1 MDVND
6 LPPLWLAYISDP
18 SDSGQCAIIIGA
30 KPPYFEVCLSVC
42 LSVYVG
48 LTIIKVNK
56 LLTLIVGFAPSMFY
70 ILLVN
75 VNIVFVFQAR
85 YTVQ

>member
-18 SDSGQCAIIIGA
+18 SDSGQCAIII
-30 KPPYFEVCLSVC
+30 
-42 LSVYVG
+42 
-48 LTIIKVNK
+48 
-56 LLTLIVGFAPSMFY
+56 
-70 ILLVN
+70 N
-75 VNIVFVFQAR
+75 VNIVFVFQER